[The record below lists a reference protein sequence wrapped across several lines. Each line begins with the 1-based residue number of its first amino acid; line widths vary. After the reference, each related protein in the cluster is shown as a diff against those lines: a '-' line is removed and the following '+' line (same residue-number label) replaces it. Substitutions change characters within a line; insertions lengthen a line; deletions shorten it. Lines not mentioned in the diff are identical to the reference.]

1 MARLIFSALA
11 VISLFPASCR
21 GAKAFC
27 AGGFIDKVTIDRDI
41 LATVNARRQ
50 ALITGQQRNGRTGTK
65 LPPAKGMTN
74 VLENSRSFRFVEP
87 IMAAGLLGGIREEA
101 AGKRWSCE
109 LERIANGVLGGG
121 CLSQPRFNR
130 QGLADFFYSEYGPE
144 YNYWAGK
151 VLENALNAYLL
162 QIDLYRLD
170 VPSGATKV
178 SYNGNEQLRTYA
190 NLVRSRNTQIGCA
203 INQCF
208 FTRDQDL
215 ATMYCVLNSRNI
227 TKGETIYRC
236 A

>member
-74 VLENSRSFRFVEP
+74 V
-87 IMAAGLLGGIREEA
+87 
-101 AGKRWSCE
+101 RWSCE